1 MFRIVFVLDICNH
14 IVVHAQGGNRQN
26 YQPIHKSSVLCNY
39 SSEPLAVI
47 DAIKPKE
54 VYIADLNI
62 LQGIGAHGTNFDE
75 IRAVSQKVRT
85 MLDPGISSLSDVGE
99 ALSLASNINIVLG
112 TETAS
117 FDTISRAASEFPG
130 RVNVSIDIKNGRI
143 LTCDPDMPDDPLEVI
158 RMLNDM
164 DIRDIIILDMDKV
177 GTSSGVDAQF
187 LSTIAASS
195 NHDVLLGGGV
205 KDMSDIESLKD
216 IGLKGALVATALH
229 NGKIPIAMI
238 Q

>member
-26 YQPIHKSSVLCNY
+26 YQPIHKSSVLCN

-62 LQGIGAHGTNFDE
+62 LQGIGAHGTNFDD

-99 ALSLASNINIVLG
+99 ALSLASNIVLG

-117 FDTISRAASEFPG
+117 FNTISSAASEFPG
-130 RVNVSIDIKNGRI
+130 RVNVSIDIKSGRI
-143 LTCDPDMPDDPLEVI
+143 LTRDPDMPDDPLEVI
-158 RMLNDM
+158 GMLNDM
-164 DIRDIIILDMDKV
+164 DINDIIILDMDKV
-177 GTSSGVDAQF
+177 GTSSGVDSQF

-205 KDMSDIESLKD
+205 KDISDIETLKD

-229 NGKIPIAMI
+229 NGKIPLTII

>member
-1 MFRIVFVLDICNH
+1 MFRIVFVLDIYNRT
-14 IVVHAQGGNRQN
+14 VVHAQGGNRQN
-26 YQPIHKSSVLCNY
+26 YQPIHKSSVLCNT
-39 SSEPLAVI
+39 SKPIEVI
-47 DAIKPKE
+47 DAINPKE

-62 LQGIGAHGTNFDE
+62 LQGIGEHDTNFND
-75 IRAVSQKVRT
+75 IRAVLQKVKT
-85 MLDPGISSLSDVGE
+85 MLDPGISSLSDIGDT
-99 ALSLASNINIVLG
+99 LSLASSVILG

-117 FDTISRAASEFPG
+117 MDTISRAASEFPG

-143 LTCDPDMPDDPLEVI
+143 LTRDPDMPNDPIEVI
-158 RMLNDM
+158 GMLNDM
-164 DIRDIIILDMDKV
+164 DIRDIIILDMDRV

>member
-1 MFRIVFVLDICNH
+1 MFRIVFVLDIYNRT
-14 IVVHAQGGNRQN
+14 VVHAQGGNRQN
-26 YQPIHKSSVLCNY
+26 YQPIHKSSVLCNT
-39 SSEPLAVI
+39 SKPIEVI
-47 DAIKPKE
+47 DAINPKE

-62 LQGIGAHGTNFDE
+62 LQGIGEHDTNFND
-75 IRAVSQKVRT
+75 IRAVLQKVKT
-85 MLDPGISSLSDVGE
+85 MLDPGISSLSDIGDT
-99 ALSLASNINIVLG
+99 LSLASNVILG

-117 FDTISRAASEFPG
+117 LDTISRAASEFPG
-130 RVNVSIDIKNGRI
+130 RVNVSIDIKNSRI
-143 LTCDPDMPDDPLEVI
+143 LTRDPDMPNDPIEVI
-158 RMLNDM
+158 GMLNNM
-164 DIRDIIILDMDKV
+164 DIRDIIILDMDRV

>member
-1 MFRIVFVLDICNH
+1 MFRIVFVLDIYNRT
-14 IVVHAQGGNRQN
+14 VVHAQGGNRQN
-26 YQPIHKSSVLCNY
+26 YQPIHKSSVLCNT
-39 SSEPLAVI
+39 SKPIEVI
-47 DAIKPKE
+47 DAINPKE

-62 LQGIGAHGTNFDE
+62 LQGIGEHDTNFND
-75 IRAVSQKVRT
+75 IRAVLQKVKT
-85 MLDPGISSLSDVGE
+85 MLDPGISSLSDIGDT
-99 ALSLASNINIVLG
+99 LSLASSVILG

-117 FDTISRAASEFPG
+117 MDTISRAASEFPG

-143 LTCDPDMPDDPLEVI
+143 LTRDPNMPNDPIEVI
-158 RMLNDM
+158 GMLNNM
-164 DIRDIIILDMDKV
+164 DIRDIIILDMDRV

>member
-1 MFRIVFVLDICNH
+1 MFRIIFVLDIYNH
-14 IVVHAQGGNRQN
+14 TVVHAQGGNRQN
-26 YQPIHKSSVLCNY
+26 YQPIHKSSILCN
-39 SSEPLAVI
+39 SSNPLAVI
-47 DAIKPKE
+47 EAINPKE

-62 LQGIGAHGTNFDE
+62 LQGIGEHDTNFDDV
-75 IRAVSQKVRT
+75 RAVSQRVRT
-85 MLDPGISSLSDVGE
+85 MLDPGISSPSDVGE
-99 ALSLASNINIVLG
+99 ALSLAGSVILG

-117 FDTISRAASEFPG
+117 LDTISSAASEFPG

-143 LTCDPDMPDDPLEVI
+143 LTRDPDMPDDPIEVI
-158 RMLNDM
+158 GMLNDM
-164 DIRDIIILDMDKV
+164 DIRDIIILDMDRV

-195 NHDVLLGGGV
+195 SHDVLLGGGV
-205 KDMSDIESLKD
+205 RDVSDIESLKN

-229 NGKIPIAMI
+229 NGKIPITMV

>member
-1 MFRIVFVLDICNH
+1 MFRIVFVLDIYNH
-14 IVVHAQGGNRQN
+14 TVVHAQGGNRQN
-26 YQPIHKSSVLCNY
+26 YQPIHKSSVLCNT
-39 SSEPLAVI
+39 SKPIEVI
-47 DAIKPKE
+47 NAINPKE
-54 VYIADLNI
+54 VYIADLNM
-62 LQGIGAHGTNFDE
+62 LQGIGEHDTNFDE
-75 IRAVSQKVRT
+75 IHAVSKQVKT
-85 MLDPGISSLSDVGE
+85 MLDPAISSLSDVGE
-99 ALSLASNINIVLG
+99 ALSLAGDVIIG

-117 FDTISRAASEFPG
+117 LDTISNAASEFPR

-158 RMLNDM
+158 GMLNDM
-164 DIRDIIILDMDKV
+164 DIRDIIILDMDRV

-229 NGKIPIAMI
+229 NGKIPLALI

>member
-1 MFRIVFVLDICNH
+1 MFRIVFVLDIYNH
-14 IVVHAQGGNRQN
+14 TVVHAQGGNRQN
-26 YQPIHKSSVLCNY
+26 YQPIHKSSVLCNT
-39 SSEPLAVI
+39 SKPIEVI
-47 DAIKPKE
+47 NAINPKE
-54 VYIADLNI
+54 VYIADLNM
-62 LQGIGAHGTNFDE
+62 LQGIGEHDTNYDE
-75 IRAVSQKVRT
+75 IHAVSKQVKT
-85 MLDPGISSLSDVGE
+85 MLDPAISSLSDVGE
-99 ALSLASNINIVLG
+99 ALSLAGDVIIG

-117 FDTISRAASEFPG
+117 LDTISNAASEFPG

-143 LTCDPDMPDDPLEVI
+143 LTRDPDMPDDPLKVI
-158 RMLNDM
+158 GMLNNM
-164 DIRDIIILDMDKV
+164 DIRDIIILDMDRV

-205 KDMSDIESLKD
+205 KDMSDIESLKS

-229 NGKIPIAMI
+229 NGKIPIVMV

>member
-1 MFRIVFVLDICNH
+1 MFRIVFVLDIYNRT
-14 IVVHAQGGNRQN
+14 VVHAQGGNRQN
-26 YQPIHKSSVLCNY
+26 YQPIHKSSVLCNT
-39 SSEPLAVI
+39 SKPIEVI
-47 DAIKPKE
+47 DAINPKE

-62 LQGIGAHGTNFDE
+62 LQGIGEHDTNFND
-75 IRAVSQKVRT
+75 IRAVLQKVKT
-85 MLDPGISSLSDVGE
+85 MLDPGISSLSDIGDT
-99 ALSLASNINIVLG
+99 LSLASSVILG

-117 FDTISRAASEFPG
+117 LDTISRAASEFPG

-143 LTCDPDMPDDPLEVI
+143 LTRDPNMPNDPIEVI
-158 RMLNDM
+158 GMLNNM
-164 DIRDIIILDMDKV
+164 DIRDIIILDMDRV

>member
-1 MFRIVFVLDICNH
+1 MFRIVFVLDIYNCT
-14 IVVHAQGGNRQN
+14 VVHAQGGNRQN
-26 YQPIHKSSVLCNY
+26 YQPIHKSSVLCNT
-39 SSEPLAVI
+39 SKPIEVI
-47 DAIKPKE
+47 DTINPKE

-62 LQGIGAHGTNFDE
+62 LQGIGEHDTNFND

-85 MLDPGISSLSDVGE
+85 MLDPGISSLSDIGDT
-99 ALSLASNINIVLG
+99 LSLASSVILG

-117 FDTISRAASEFPG
+117 LDTISRAASEFPG
-130 RVNVSIDIKNGRI
+130 RVNVSIDIKNSRI
-143 LTCDPDMPDDPLEVI
+143 LTRDPNMPNDPIEVI
-158 RMLNDM
+158 GMLNNM
-164 DIRDIIILDMDKV
+164 DIRDIIILDMDRV

-205 KDMSDIESLKD
+205 KDMSDIESLKS

-229 NGKIPIAMI
+229 NGKIPIIMV

>member
-1 MFRIVFVLDICNH
+1 MFRIVFVLDIYNRT
-14 IVVHAQGGNRQN
+14 VVHAQGGNRQN
-26 YQPIHKSSVLCNY
+26 YQPIHKSSVLCNT
-39 SSEPLAVI
+39 SKPIEVI
-47 DAIKPKE
+47 DAINPKE

-62 LQGIGAHGTNFDE
+62 LQGIGEHDTNFND
-75 IRAVSQKVRT
+75 IRAVLQKVKT
-85 MLDPGISSLSDVGE
+85 MLDPGISSLSDIGDT
-99 ALSLASNINIVLG
+99 LSLASSVILG

-117 FDTISRAASEFPG
+117 LDTISRAASEFPG

-143 LTCDPDMPDDPLEVI
+143 LTRDPDMPDDPIKVI
-158 RMLNDM
+158 GMLNDM
-164 DIRDIIILDMDKV
+164 DIRDIIILDMDRV

>member
-1 MFRIVFVLDICNH
+1 MFRIVFVLDIYNRT
-14 IVVHAQGGNRQN
+14 VVHAQGGNRQN
-26 YQPIHKSSVLCNY
+26 YQPIHKSSVLCNT
-39 SSEPLAVI
+39 SKPIEVI
-47 DAIKPKE
+47 DAINPKE

-62 LQGIGAHGTNFDE
+62 LQGIGEHDTNFND
-75 IRAVSQKVRT
+75 IRAVLQKVKT
-85 MLDPGISSLSDVGE
+85 MLDPGISSLSDIGDT
-99 ALSLASNINIVLG
+99 LSLASSVILG

-117 FDTISRAASEFPG
+117 LDTISRAASEFPG

-143 LTCDPDMPDDPLEVI
+143 LTRDPDMPNDPIEVI
-158 RMLNDM
+158 GMLNNM
-164 DIRDIIILDMDKV
+164 DIRDIIILDMDRV

>member
-1 MFRIVFVLDICNH
+1 M
-14 IVVHAQGGNRQN
+14 
-26 YQPIHKSSVLCNY
+26 LCD

-47 DAIKPKE
+47 NAVKPKE

-62 LQGIGAHGTNFDE
+62 LQGIGEHDTNFAD
-75 IRAVSQKVRT
+75 IRAVSQKVKT
-85 MLDPGISSLSDVGE
+85 MLDPGISSPSGVEE
-99 ALSLASNINIVLG
+99 ALSLAGSVILG

-117 FDTISRAASEFPG
+117 LDTISSAASKFPG
-130 RVNVSIDIKNGRI
+130 RVNVSIDIKNGKI
-143 LTCDPDMPDDPLEVI
+143 LTQDPNMPDDPIEVI
-158 RMLNDM
+158 GMLNDM
-164 DIRDIIILDMDKV
+164 DVHDIIILDMDRV
-177 GTSSGVDAQF
+177 GTSSGVDSQF

-205 KDMSDIESLKD
+205 KDVSDIETLKD

-229 NGKIPIAMI
+229 NGKIPITMI

>member
-1 MFRIVFVLDICNH
+1 MLDIYNRT
-14 IVVHAQGGNRQN
+14 VVHAQGGNRQN
-26 YQPIHKSSVLCNY
+26 YQPIHKSSVLCN

-47 DAIKPKE
+47 DIIKPKE

-62 LQGIGAHGTNFDE
+62 LQEIGEHDTNFDDT
-75 IRAVSQKVRT
+75 RAVSQNVRT
-85 MLDPGISSLSDVGE
+85 MLDPGISFLSDVGE
-99 ALSLASNINIVLG
+99 ALSLASSVILG

-117 FDTISRAASEFPG
+117 LDTISNAASEFPG

-143 LTCDPDMPDDPLEVI
+143 LTRDPNMPDDPLEVI
-158 RMLNDM
+158 GMLNDM
-164 DIRDIIILDMDKV
+164 DIRDIIILDMDRV
-177 GTSSGVDAQF
+177 GTSSGVDSQF

-205 KDMSDIESLKD
+205 KDVGDIEILKD

-229 NGKIPIAMI
+229 NGKIPIAMV

>member
-1 MFRIVFVLDICNH
+1 MFRIVFVLDIYNRT
-14 IVVHAQGGNRQN
+14 VVHAQGGNRQN
-26 YQPIHKSSVLCNY
+26 YQPIHKSSVLCNT
-39 SSEPLAVI
+39 SKPIEVI
-47 DAIKPKE
+47 NAINPKE

-62 LQGIGAHGTNFDE
+62 LQGIGEHDTNFND
-75 IRAVSQKVRT
+75 IRAVLQKVKT
-85 MLDPGISSLSDVGE
+85 MLDPGISSLSDIGDT
-99 ALSLASNINIVLG
+99 LSLASSVILG

-117 FDTISRAASEFPG
+117 MDTISRAASEFPG

-143 LTCDPDMPDDPLEVI
+143 LTRDPNMPNDPIEVI
-158 RMLNDM
+158 GMLNNM
-164 DIRDIIILDMDKV
+164 DIRDIIILDMDRV

-205 KDMSDIESLKD
+205 KDMSDIKSLKD

-229 NGKIPIAMI
+229 NGKIPLALI

>member
-1 MFRIVFVLDICNH
+1 MFRIVFVLDIYNRT
-14 IVVHAQGGNRQN
+14 VVHAQGGNRQN
-26 YQPIHKSSVLCNY
+26 YQPIHKSSVLCN
-39 SSEPLAVI
+39 SSKPIEVI
-47 DAIKPKE
+47 DAINPKE

-62 LQGIGAHGTNFDE
+62 LQGIGEHDTNFND

-85 MLDPGISSLSDVGE
+85 MLDPGISSLSDVGA
-99 ALSLASNINIVLG
+99 ALSLASSVILG

-117 FDTISRAASEFPG
+117 LDTISHAASEFPG

-143 LTCDPDMPDDPLEVI
+143 LTRDPNMPNDPIEVI
-158 RMLNDM
+158 GMLNNM
-164 DIRDIIILDMDKV
+164 DIRDIIILDMDRV